1 MVEQGAIRAAA
12 AAHLGET
19 VAFASRLVRTPSM
32 PGQEGEV
39 AALVAREMDRLGYD
53 RVDVDA
59 AGNVVGLIRGQGR
72 GRSMIFNTHMDHVSP
87 GDRAFWDR
95 DPFSGDVA
103 DGYLWGRASTDIKG
117 SMACQVHT
125 LPVLRRAGL
134 LPQGDVWVTAVVME
148 EIGGLGTQQLV
159 QRLQA
164 DSAVVGEPSRCRLMR
179 GHRGRTGLEVRIT
192 GKAGHA
198 SAPDRAINPHYVA
211 AAFLPG
217 VRDLP
222 MSEHPDFGRATLVP
236 TVYRS
241 DNESVNVIPE
251 RVTLHLDWRTVPGE
265 DSATMVARLQAL
277 LDAALLPGST
287 GAVGVVQDAMISY
300 NGFSL
305 TLPSVFPAYA
315 LVPDHWAV
323 RAGEAA
329 LAEALGR
336 PVEAASL
343 WRFATDGGHL
353 NAAGI
358 PPIGFGP
365 GREEDCHIANERISL
380 AQLEEAL
387 IGNAALTLALTAP

>member
-1 MVEQGAIRAAA
+1 MVEQETIRAAA
-12 AAHLGET
+12 AAHLDAT
-19 VAFASRLVRTPSM
+19 VAFASQLVQTPSM
-32 PGQEGEV
+32 PGHEGEV
-39 AALVAREMDRLGYD
+39 AALIGREMERLGYD
-53 RVDVDA
+53 RVEVDA
-59 AGNVVGLIRGQGR
+59 AGNVIGLIRGKGR
-72 GRSMIFNTHMDHVSP
+72 GRSLIFNTHMDHVSP
-87 GDRAFWDR
+87 GDRGFWDR

-117 SMACQVHT
+117 STACQVYA
-125 LPVLRRAGL
+125 LPVLRQAGL
-134 LPQGDVWVTAVVME
+134 LPQGDVWVTAAVME
-148 EIGGLGTQQLV
+148 EIGGLGTQQMV
-159 QRLQA
+159 QRLHA
-164 DSAVVGEPSRCRLMR
+164 DSAVVGEPSQCRLMR

-198 SAPDRAINPHYVA
+198 SAPDRAINPHYIA

-222 MSEHPDFGRATLVP
+222 MAEYSDFGHATLVP
-236 TVYRS
+236 TIYRS

-251 RVTLHLDWRTVPGE
+251 SVFMHLDWRTVPGE
-265 DSATMVARLQAL
+265 DADAMVARLQAL
-277 LDAALLPGST
+277 LDAALLPGAT
-287 GAVGVVQDAMISY
+287 GRVGVVQDAMTSY

-315 LVPDHWAV
+315 LAPDHWAV
-323 RAGEAA
+323 RAGESA

-336 PVEAASL
+336 PAEASL

-365 GREEDCHIANERISL
+365 GREEDCHIANERLSL
-380 AQLEEAL
+380 TQMEEAL
-387 IGNAALTLALTAP
+387 IGNAALALALTTP